1 MDATIAFYAKQGTD
15 NGLTKD
21 EALRIANMYGS
32 NAARVFSLIGK
43 VEPTHGLSLAETI
56 SLRYALDEE
65 MTLTPVDYLLR
76 RTNHL
81 LFMRDTLDGLK
92 DGVIAT
98 MADYLGWDA
107 ATVKAQT
114 ELLNQTIAESDLTA
128 LKQG

>member
-1 MDATIAFYAKQGTD
+1 
-15 NGLTKD
+15 
-21 EALRIANMYGS
+21 
-32 NAARVFSLIGK
+32 
-43 VEPTHGLSLAETI
+43 
-56 SLRYALDEE
+56 
-65 MTLTPVDYLLR
+65 
-76 RTNHL
+76 
-81 LFMRDTLDGLK
+81 MRDTLDGLK

>member
-1 MDATIAFYAKQGTD
+1 
-15 NGLTKD
+15 
-21 EALRIANMYGS
+21 
-32 NAARVFSLIGK
+32 
-43 VEPTHGLSLAETI
+43 
-56 SLRYALDEE
+56 